1 MVVYAYVM
9 RVMKYVNWCLKGRD
23 ITYRFFGSERVGEAP
38 AWLVA
43 LGHGRGFD
51 FNRCDV
57 M

>member
-23 ITYRFFGSERVGEAP
+23 ITYRFVGSERVGEAP